1 MKTLNKQ
8 KKRNRRGCFM
18 DEEHRCR
25 NMSKTTMQRV
35 AARKKKEKKSVGSLI
50 EFVIF
55 LNLLPRRKREKKKCS
70 AFHRYAATER
80 R

>member
-25 NMSKTTMQRV
+25 NMSKTTTQRV
-35 AARKKKEKKSVGSLI
+35 AARKKK
-50 EFVIF
+50 
-55 LNLLPRRKREKKKCS
+55 KKKVWGL
-70 AFHRYAATER
+70 
-80 R
+80 